1 MWRAFFQAVGI
12 FLFIVGVECLGIE
25 QAVLRIHDPPTSLT
39 AGSDTVGPAK
49 VFRPTDWM
57 PFSLMTTGAITVIY
71 SFTIPGWAKKEG

>member
-25 QAVLRIHDPPTSLT
+25 QAVLRIHDPPNSLLT
-39 AGSDTVGPAK
+39 GPDAAGPAK

-57 PFSLMTTGAITVIY
+57 PFSLMATGAITLIY
-71 SFTIPGWAKKEG
+71 SFTLSKLAKKEC